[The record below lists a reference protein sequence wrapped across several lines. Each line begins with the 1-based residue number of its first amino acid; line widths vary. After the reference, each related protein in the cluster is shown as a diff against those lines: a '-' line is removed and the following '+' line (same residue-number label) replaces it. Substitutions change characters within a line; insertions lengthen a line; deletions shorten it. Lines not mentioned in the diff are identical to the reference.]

1 MNAPA
6 LHHQPSTINHQL
18 IPLPPAPPMQPTT
31 SPPLADPQEVFL
43 REDCQATAH
52 LPAGMPVCR
61 FERYEDPGDPNHGIP
76 PFGGWQLSQD
86 QVGTLLCLA
95 IAQQETLSL
104 IAQLRA
110 EEGDHVTLFCDNADF
125 NGQPNCLI
133 MCIGGWTQYLDKQ
146 FAGDTLLD
154 CLRAAMEDKQRGQCS
169 ALPIGSAKF
178 QPEFHDEFSAEIAI
192 AAILNN
198 VRPPL
203 NRLSAAELMLFRIRY
218 NEGEREFRG
227 ASVGP
232 NPRYKQDE
240 AEELCRG
247 LKMRATLP
255 DDSAVATAPK
265 DSAS

>member
-1 MNAPA
+1 MLP
-6 LHHQPSTINHQL
+6 LFTISPQPSTLNPQL

-61 FERYEDPGDPNHGIP
+61 FERYEDAGDPNHGIP

-125 NGQPNCLI
+125 NGKAIFSMGCDEI
-133 MCIGGWTQYLDKQ
+133 DGFT
-146 FAGDTLLD
+146 
-154 CLRAAMEDKQRGQCS
+154 AALES
-169 ALPIGSAKF
+169 
-178 QPEFHDEFSAEIAI
+178 
-192 AAILNN
+192 LN
-198 VRPPL
+198 P
-203 NRLSAAELMLFRIRY
+203 S
-218 NEGEREFRG
+218 
-227 ASVGP
+227 
-232 NPRYKQDE
+232 
-240 AEELCRG
+240 
-247 LKMRATLP
+247 
-255 DDSAVATAPK
+255 
-265 DSAS
+265 